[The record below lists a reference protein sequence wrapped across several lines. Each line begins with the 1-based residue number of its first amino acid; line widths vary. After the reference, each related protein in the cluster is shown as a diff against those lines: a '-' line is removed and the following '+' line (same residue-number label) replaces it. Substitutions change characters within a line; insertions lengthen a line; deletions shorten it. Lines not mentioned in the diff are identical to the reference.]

1 MFGQRIEATYSN
13 RPTSM
18 GRKAG
23 SALSRRLLLLIAA
36 AVGAFF
42 FWANSSE
49 IEEYTRSDGQVIP
62 SSKVQIVQ
70 SLEGGIVQSID
81 VSEGDLVQQ
90 GDVLMQI
97 DDTRFSSEMGELN
110 QRLSALMAER
120 IRLVAESNM
129 SEEVSFPNDLVSTN
143 PRATGAE
150 HELFYTRRHQLARE
164 LDVLNDRLVQR
175 QSELSEL
182 EAQQLKRSK
191 MVEPLREEVELATN
205 MTQTGV
211 FPKIE
216 LLRLN
221 SQLAALEGDL
231 AVGEATKARLQSAI
245 TQARSE
251 IEVARSGYLLTARQR
266 LAQLQ
271 VELSVVEETLRA
283 ASDRVARTMIRAP
296 LRGTVNALA
305 INTPGAVVAP
315 GQPLAEIVPTD
326 DGLIIEAYLRPT
338 DVAFVKPKA
347 EVSIKITAYDY
358 LIYGSL
364 KGRVERIGADTVT
377 AEDGTE
383 FFKVVVETDQ
393 NFLGP
398 ESDPLPISPGMVA
411 KVDILTGKRTVM
423 DYLLKPIRRAQYEA
437 MRER

>member
-1 MFGQRIEATYSN
+1 MGQR
-13 RPTSM
+13 
-18 GRKAG
+18 AG

-36 AVGAFF
+36 AVGVFLY
-42 FWANSSE
+42 WANSSE
-49 IEEYTRSDGQVIP
+49 IEEYTRSDGRVIP

-81 VSEGDLVQQ
+81 VSEGDMVQQ
-90 GDVLMQI
+90 DDVLMQI
-97 DDTRFSSEMGELN
+97 DDTRFSSEMGELT
-110 QRLSALMAER
+110 QRHSALTAER
-120 IRLVAESNM
+120 FRLVAESNM
-129 SEEVSFPNDLVSTN
+129 ADDLAFPEDLVSTN
-143 PRATGAE
+143 PRATRAE
-150 HELFYTRRHQLARE
+150 QELFFTRKQQLARE
-164 LDVLNDRLVQR
+164 LDVLNDRLSQR
-175 QSELSEL
+175 QSELAEL
-182 EAQQLKRSK
+182 EAQQLKRNK

-205 MTQTGV
+205 MTRSGV

-231 AVGEATKARLQSAI
+231 AIGEATKVRLRSAI

-266 LAQLQ
+266 MAQLQ
-271 VELSVVEETLRA
+271 LELAVVEETLRA

-296 LRGTVNALA
+296 LRGTVNALS

-315 GQPLAEIVPTD
+315 GQPLAEIVPAD

-338 DVAFVKPKA
+338 DVAFVKPMA

-364 KGRVERIGADTVT
+364 TGRVARIGADTIT
-377 AEDGTE
+377 ADDGAE
-383 FFKVVVETDQ
+383 FFKVIVETDQ
-393 NFLGP
+393 SYLG
-398 ESDPLPISPGMVA
+398 SANDPLPISPGMVA
-411 KVDILTGKRTVM
+411 KVDILTGRRTVM

>member
-1 MFGQRIEATYSN
+1 MFGQRVEATYSN
-13 RPTSM
+13 RPTSA
-18 GRKAG
+18 GREAG
-23 SALSRRLLLLIAA
+23 SALSRRLLLLITV
-36 AVGAFF
+36 AVGVFF
-42 FWANSSE
+42 YWANSSE

-70 SLEGGIVQSID
+70 SLEGGIVQSIE

-97 DDTRFSSEMGELN
+97 DDTRFSSEMGELK
-110 QRLSALMAER
+110 QRRSALMAER
-120 IRLVAESNM
+120 LRLIAESNM
-129 SEEVSFPNDLVSTN
+129 ADELAFPDELVTAN
-143 PRATGAE
+143 PRATGVE
-150 HELFYTRRHQLARE
+150 QELFYTRRQQLARE
-164 LDVLNDRLVQR
+164 LDVLNDRMLQR
-175 QSELSEL
+175 QSELAEL
-182 EAQQLKRSK
+182 EAQQLKRRK
-191 MVEPLREEVELATN
+191 MVEPLREEVELATK
-205 MTQTGV
+205 MTRSGV
-211 FPKIE
+211 FPRIE

-231 AVGEATKARLQSAI
+231 AVGEATKVRLQSAI
-245 TQARSE
+245 TQAGSE

-283 ASDRVARTMIRAP
+283 ASDRVARTLIRAP

-305 INTPGAVVAP
+305 INTPGAVVGP

-326 DGLIIEAYLRPT
+326 DGLVIEAYLRPT
-338 DVAFVKPKA
+338 DVAFVKPGA
-347 EVSIKITAYDY
+347 DVSIKITAYDY

-364 KGRVERIGADTVT
+364 NGRVERIGADTIT
-377 AEDGTE
+377 SDDGTE

-393 NFLGP
+393 NFLGS